1 MTGDGPGIY
10 FMRHCKAAI
19 GTLPT
24 LPRDEDD
31 MDDVDTTAEDHP
43 YDGIRYRC
51 LKSKIAIAA
60 EFEVSMPT

>member
-1 MTGDGPGIY
+1 
-10 FMRHCKAAI
+10 MRHCKAAI